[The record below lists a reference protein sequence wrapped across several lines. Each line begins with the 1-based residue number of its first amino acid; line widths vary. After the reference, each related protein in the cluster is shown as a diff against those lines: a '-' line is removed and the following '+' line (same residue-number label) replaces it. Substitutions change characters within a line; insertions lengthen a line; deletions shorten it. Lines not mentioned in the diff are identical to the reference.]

1 MKKLDIKGIIFDY
14 GGTLDTRGD
23 HWSEVLW
30 QGYEHFGIGVADDEE
45 VEPGVSI
52 HKQAFRDAYVYGE
65 RALAV
70 NPIVTPDFHFEDIL
84 REKLILE
91 LNFLAGKELLE
102 TGKDDSEKQAKL
114 GNLGNDSEA
123 SSSVIS
129 SSSDSLSSDSSSSDS
144 LSSDSSSSDSS
155 SDSSSS
161 DASSESLFLSLSDS
175 EIHQIAVDM
184 ARYINSKTLELLQE
198 NRQVLEHLKQAGYPM
213 VLVSN
218 FYGNINQVL
227 KDAEIDGYFKEVIE
241 SAVVGVRK
249 PNPAIFALG
258 VCALDLPASQVLVVG
273 DTYGKDIIPAHKLG
287 CHTLWIK
294 GLQWEEK
301 KVDES
306 IPDGIIKKLSEM
318 EGFLKIS

>member
-30 QGYEHFGIGVADDEE
+30 QGYEHFGIGVAADEE

-102 TGKDDSEKQAKL
+102 TGKDDAEKQAKL
-114 GNLGNDSEA
+114 GND
-123 SSSVIS
+123 
-129 SSSDSLSSDSSSSDS
+129 
-144 LSSDSSSSDSS
+144 
-155 SDSSSS
+155 S
-161 DASSESLFLSLSDS
+161 DASSESLLLSLSDS

-184 ARYINSKTLELLQE
+184 ARYINAKTLALLNE
-198 NRQVLEHLKQAGYPM
+198 NKQVLEHLKQAGYPM

-227 KDAEIDGYFKEVIE
+227 KDAGIDGYFKEVIE

-273 DTYGKDIIPAHKLG
+273 DTYSKDIMPAHKLG

-301 KVDES
+301 QVDES
-306 IPDGIIKKLSEM
+306 IPDGIIRKLSEM
-318 EGFLKIS
+318 EEFLKIS

>member
-1 MKKLDIKGIIFDY
+1 MKVLDIKGIIFDY

-102 TGKDDSEKQAKL
+102 PGKDDSEKQAKL
-114 GNLGNDSEA
+114 GNPGKDS
-123 SSSVIS
+123 
-129 SSSDSLSSDSSSSDS
+129 DT
-144 LSSDSSSSDSS
+144 
-155 SDSSSS
+155 
-161 DASSESLFLSLSDS
+161 SSESLFLSLSDS
-175 EIHQIAVDM
+175 EIRQIAVDM
-184 ARYINSKTLELLQE
+184 ARYINAKTLALLKE
-198 NRQVLEHLKQAGYPM
+198 NKLVLEHLKQKGYPM

-227 KDAEIDGYFKEVIE
+227 KDAGIDGYFEDVIE

-318 EGFLKIS
+318 EEFLKIS

>member
-70 NPIVTPDFHFEDIL
+70 NPIVTSDFHFEDIL

-102 TGKDDSEKQAKL
+102 TGKDDAEKQAKL
-114 GNLGNDSEA
+114 GND
-123 SSSVIS
+123 
-129 SSSDSLSSDSSSSDS
+129 
-144 LSSDSSSSDSS
+144 
-155 SDSSSS
+155 S
-161 DASSESLFLSLSDS
+161 DASSESLLLSLSDS

-184 ARYINSKTLELLQE
+184 AHYINAKTLDLLHE
-198 NRQVLEHLKQAGYPM
+198 NKQVLEHLKQAGYPM

-227 KDAEIDGYFKEVIE
+227 KDAEIDGYFKDVIE

-301 KVDES
+301 QVDES
-306 IPDGIIKKLSEM
+306 IPDGIIRKLSEM
-318 EGFLKIS
+318 EEFLKIS

>member
-1 MKKLDIKGIIFDY
+1 MNREMKKLDIKGIIFDY

-91 LNFLAGKELLE
+91 LKFLAGKELLE
-102 TGKDDSEKQAKL
+102 TGKDDAEKQAKL
-114 GNLGNDSEA
+114 GND
-123 SSSVIS
+123 
-129 SSSDSLSSDSSSSDS
+129 
-144 LSSDSSSSDSS
+144 
-155 SDSSSS
+155 S
-161 DASSESLFLSLSDS
+161 DASSESLLLSLSDS

-184 ARYINSKTLELLQE
+184 AHYINAKTLDLLHE
-198 NRQVLEHLKQAGYPM
+198 NKQVLEHLKQAGYPM

-227 KDAEIDGYFKEVIE
+227 KDAEIDGYFKDVIE

-301 KVDES
+301 QVDES
-306 IPDGIIKKLSEM
+306 IPDGIIRKLSEM
-318 EGFLKIS
+318 EEFLKIS

>member
-1 MKKLDIKGIIFDY
+1 MKVLDIKGIIFDY

-102 TGKDDSEKQAKL
+102 TGKDDAEKQAKL
-114 GNLGNDSEA
+114 GNLGND
-123 SSSVIS
+123 
-129 SSSDSLSSDSSSSDS
+129 
-144 LSSDSSSSDSS
+144 
-155 SDSSSS
+155 S

-175 EIHQIAVDM
+175 EIQQIAVDM
-184 ARYINSKTLELLQE
+184 ARYINSKTLELLHE
-198 NRQVLEHLKQAGYPM
+198 NKQVLEHLKQAGYPM

-227 KDAEIDGYFKEVIE
+227 KDAGIDGYFQDVIE

-258 VCALDLPASQVLVVG
+258 VCVLDLPASQVLVVG

>member
-1 MKKLDIKGIIFDY
+1 MKVLDIKGIIFDY

-114 GNLGNDSEA
+114 GNLRNDSEA
-123 SSSVIS
+123 SSSEMS
-129 SSSDSLSSDSSSSDS
+129 SSSESSSESS
-144 LSSDSSSSDSS
+144 SSDSSSSDSS
-155 SDSSSS
+155 SSDS

-184 ARYINSKTLELLQE
+184 ARYINSKTLALLNE

>member
-30 QGYEHFGIGVADDEE
+30 QGYEHFGIGVAADEE

-91 LNFLAGKELLE
+91 LNFLAGEELLE
-102 TGKDDSEKQAKL
+102 TGKDDAEKQAKL
-114 GNLGNDSEA
+114 GND
-123 SSSVIS
+123 
-129 SSSDSLSSDSSSSDS
+129 
-144 LSSDSSSSDSS
+144 
-155 SDSSSS
+155 S
-161 DASSESLFLSLSDS
+161 DASSESLLLSLSDS

-184 ARYINSKTLELLQE
+184 AHYINAKTLDLLHE
-198 NRQVLEHLKQAGYPM
+198 NKQVLEHLKQAGYPM

-227 KDAEIDGYFKEVIE
+227 KDAEIDGYFKDVIE

-301 KVDES
+301 QVDES
-306 IPDGIIKKLSEM
+306 IPDGIIRNLSEM
-318 EGFLKIS
+318 EEFLKIS

>member
-30 QGYEHFGIGVADDEE
+30 QGYEQFGIGVADDEE

-102 TGKDDSEKQAKL
+102 TGKDDAEKQAKL
-114 GNLGNDSEA
+114 GNDSD
-123 SSSVIS
+123 V
-129 SSSDSLSSDSSSSDS
+129 
-144 LSSDSSSSDSS
+144 
-155 SDSSSS
+155 
-161 DASSESLFLSLSDS
+161 SSESLLLSLSDS

-184 ARYINSKTLELLQE
+184 AHYINAKTLDLLHE
-198 NRQVLEHLKQAGYPM
+198 NKQVLEHLKQAGYPM

-227 KDAEIDGYFKEVIE
+227 KDAGIDGYFKEVIE

-273 DTYGKDIIPAHKLG
+273 DTYSKDIMPAHKLG
-287 CHTLWIK
+287 CHTLWFK

-301 KVDES
+301 QVDES
-306 IPDGIIKKLSEM
+306 IPDGIIRKLSEM
-318 EGFLKIS
+318 EDFLKIS

>member
-1 MKKLDIKGIIFDY
+1 MKVLDIKGIIFDY

-102 TGKDDSEKQAKL
+102 TGKDDAEKQAKL
-114 GNLGNDSEA
+114 GNLGNDSE
-123 SSSVIS
+123 
-129 SSSDSLSSDSSSSDS
+129 
-144 LSSDSSSSDSS
+144 
-155 SDSSSS
+155 
-161 DASSESLFLSLSDS
+161 ASSESLFLSLSDS
-175 EIHQIAVDM
+175 EIHQIAADM
-184 ARYINSKTLELLQE
+184 ARYINSKTLELLHE

-227 KDAEIDGYFKEVIE
+227 KDAGIDGYFKDVIE

>member
-1 MKKLDIKGIIFDY
+1 MKVLDIKGIIFDY

-114 GNLGNDSEA
+114 GNFGKD
-123 SSSVIS
+123 
-129 SSSDSLSSDSSSSDS
+129 
-144 LSSDSSSSDSS
+144 
-155 SDSSSS
+155 S

-184 ARYINSKTLELLQE
+184 ARYINAKTLALLNE
-198 NRQVLEHLKQAGYPM
+198 NKQVLEHLKQKGYPM

-227 KDAEIDGYFKEVIE
+227 KDAGIDGYFEDVIE

>member
-1 MKKLDIKGIIFDY
+1 MKKIDIKGIIFDY

-30 QGYEHFGIGVADDEE
+30 QGYEHFGIGVAADEE

-102 TGKDDSEKQAKL
+102 TGKDDAEKQAKL
-114 GNLGNDSEA
+114 GND
-123 SSSVIS
+123 
-129 SSSDSLSSDSSSSDS
+129 
-144 LSSDSSSSDSS
+144 
-155 SDSSSS
+155 S

-175 EIHQIAVDM
+175 EIHQISVDM
-184 ARYINSKTLELLQE
+184 AHYINAKTLDLLHE
-198 NRQVLEHLKQAGYPM
+198 NKQVLEHLKQAGYPM

-227 KDAEIDGYFKEVIE
+227 KDAGIDGYFKEVIE

-273 DTYGKDIIPAHKLG
+273 DTYGKDIMPAHKLG

-301 KVDES
+301 QVDES
-306 IPDGIIKKLSEM
+306 IPDGIIRKLSEM
-318 EGFLKIS
+318 EDFLKIS

>member
-30 QGYEHFGIGVADDEE
+30 QGYEHFGIGVAADEE

-91 LNFLAGKELLE
+91 LNFLEGKELLE
-102 TGKDDSEKQAKL
+102 TGKDDAEKQAKL
-114 GNLGNDSEA
+114 GND
-123 SSSVIS
+123 
-129 SSSDSLSSDSSSSDS
+129 
-144 LSSDSSSSDSS
+144 
-155 SDSSSS
+155 S
-161 DASSESLFLSLSDS
+161 DASSESLLLSLSDS

-184 ARYINSKTLELLQE
+184 AHYINAKTLDLLHE
-198 NRQVLEHLKQAGYPM
+198 NKQVLEHLKQAGYPM

-301 KVDES
+301 QVDES
-306 IPDGIIKKLSEM
+306 IPDGIIRKLSEM
-318 EGFLKIS
+318 EEFLKIS

>member
-1 MKKLDIKGIIFDY
+1 MKVLDIKGIIFDY

-102 TGKDDSEKQAKL
+102 TGKDDSEKQTKL
-114 GNLGNDSEA
+114 GNPGKD
-123 SSSVIS
+123 
-129 SSSDSLSSDSSSSDS
+129 
-144 LSSDSSSSDSS
+144 
-155 SDSSSS
+155 S

-175 EIHQIAVDM
+175 EIHQIAEDM
-184 ARYINSKTLELLQE
+184 ARYINAKTLALLKE
-198 NRQVLEHLKQAGYPM
+198 NKLVLEHLKQKGYPM

-227 KDAEIDGYFKEVIE
+227 MDAGIDGYFEDVIE

-273 DTYGKDIIPAHKLG
+273 DTYGKDIVPAHKLG

-318 EGFLKIS
+318 EEFLKIS

>member
-30 QGYEHFGIGVADDEE
+30 QGYEHFGIGVAADEE

-91 LNFLAGKELLE
+91 LKFLAGKELLE
-102 TGKDDSEKQAKL
+102 TGKDDAEKQAKL
-114 GNLGNDSEA
+114 GND
-123 SSSVIS
+123 
-129 SSSDSLSSDSSSSDS
+129 
-144 LSSDSSSSDSS
+144 
-155 SDSSSS
+155 S
-161 DASSESLFLSLSDS
+161 DASSESLLLSLSDS

-184 ARYINSKTLELLQE
+184 AHYINAKTLDLLQE
-198 NRQVLEHLKQAGYPM
+198 NKQVLEHLKQAGYPM

-227 KDAEIDGYFKEVIE
+227 KDAGIDGYFKEVIE

-273 DTYGKDIIPAHKLG
+273 DTYSKDIMPAHKLG

-301 KVDES
+301 QVDES
-306 IPDGIIKKLSEM
+306 IPDGIIRKLSEM
-318 EGFLKIS
+318 EDFLKIS

>member
-1 MKKLDIKGIIFDY
+1 MKELDIKGIIFDY

-114 GNLGNDSEA
+114 GNLGNDS
-123 SSSVIS
+123 
-129 SSSDSLSSDSSSSDS
+129 DLS
-144 LSSDSSSSDSS
+144 
-155 SDSSSS
+155 
-161 DASSESLFLSLSDS
+161 SSESLFLSLSDS

-184 ARYINSKTLELLQE
+184 ACYINSKTLELLQE
-198 NRQVLEHLKQAGYPM
+198 NKQVLEHLKQAGYPM

-227 KDAEIDGYFKEVIE
+227 KDAEIDGYFEDVIE

-249 PNPAIFALG
+249 PSPAIFALG

>member
-1 MKKLDIKGIIFDY
+1 MKVLDIKGIIFDY

-70 NPIVTPDFHFEDIL
+70 NPIVTLDFHFEDIL

-102 TGKDDSEKQAKL
+102 TGKDDSEKQPKL
-114 GNLGNDSEA
+114 GNPGKD
-123 SSSVIS
+123 
-129 SSSDSLSSDSSSSDS
+129 
-144 LSSDSSSSDSS
+144 
-155 SDSSSS
+155 S

-175 EIHQIAVDM
+175 EIRQIAVDM
-184 ARYINSKTLELLQE
+184 ARYINGKTLALLKE
-198 NRQVLEHLKQAGYPM
+198 NKLVLEHLKQNGYPM

-227 KDAEIDGYFKEVIE
+227 KDAGIDGYFEDVIE

-318 EGFLKIS
+318 EEFLKIS

>member
-1 MKKLDIKGIIFDY
+1 MKVLDIKGIIFDY

-102 TGKDDSEKQAKL
+102 TGKDDAEKQAKL
-114 GNLGNDSEA
+114 GNLGTDSE
-123 SSSVIS
+123 
-129 SSSDSLSSDSSSSDS
+129 
-144 LSSDSSSSDSS
+144 
-155 SDSSSS
+155 
-161 DASSESLFLSLSDS
+161 ASSESLFLSLSDS

-184 ARYINSKTLELLQE
+184 ARYINAKTLALLNE
-198 NRQVLEHLKQAGYPM
+198 NKQVLEHLKQNGYPM

-227 KDAEIDGYFKEVIE
+227 KDAGIDGYFKDVIE

>member
-30 QGYEHFGIGVADDEE
+30 QGYEHFGIGVAADEE

-91 LNFLAGKELLE
+91 LNFLAGKLLLE
-102 TGKDDSEKQAKL
+102 TGNDDEERQEKL
-114 GNLGNDSEA
+114 GNLGRY
-123 SSSVIS
+123 
-129 SSSDSLSSDSSSSDS
+129 
-144 LSSDSSSSDSS
+144 
-155 SDSSSS
+155 S
-161 DASSESLFLSLSDS
+161 DASSESLFLSLSYS
-175 EIHQIAVDM
+175 EILQIAADM
-184 ARYINSKTLELLQE
+184 AQYINSKTLDLLHE
-198 NRQVLEHLKQAGYPM
+198 NKQVLEHLKQAGYPM

-227 KDAEIDGYFKEVIE
+227 KDAEIDGYFKDVIE

-301 KVDES
+301 QVDES
-306 IPDGIIKKLSEM
+306 IPDGIIRKLSEM
-318 EGFLKIS
+318 EEFLKIS

>member
-1 MKKLDIKGIIFDY
+1 MKELDIKGIIFDY

-102 TGKDDSEKQAKL
+102 TGKDDAEKQAKL
-114 GNLGNDSEA
+114 GNFGKDSE
-123 SSSVIS
+123 
-129 SSSDSLSSDSSSSDS
+129 
-144 LSSDSSSSDSS
+144 
-155 SDSSSS
+155 
-161 DASSESLFLSLSDS
+161 ASSESLFLSLSDS
-175 EIHQIAVDM
+175 EIQQIAVDM
-184 ARYINSKTLELLQE
+184 ARYINAKTLALLNE
-198 NRQVLEHLKQAGYPM
+198 NRQVLEHLKQKGYPM

-227 KDAEIDGYFKEVIE
+227 KDAGIDGYFQDVIE

>member
-1 MKKLDIKGIIFDY
+1 MKKIDIKGIIFDY

-30 QGYEHFGIGVADDEE
+30 QGYEHFGIGVAADEE

-102 TGKDDSEKQAKL
+102 TGKDDAEKQAKL
-114 GNLGNDSEA
+114 GND
-123 SSSVIS
+123 
-129 SSSDSLSSDSSSSDS
+129 
-144 LSSDSSSSDSS
+144 
-155 SDSSSS
+155 S
-161 DASSESLFLSLSDS
+161 DASSESLLLSLSDS
-175 EIHQIAVDM
+175 EIHQISVDM
-184 ARYINSKTLELLQE
+184 AHYINAKTLDLLHE
-198 NRQVLEHLKQAGYPM
+198 NKQVLEHLKEAGYPM

-227 KDAEIDGYFKEVIE
+227 KDAEIDGYFKDVIE

-301 KVDES
+301 QVDES
-306 IPDGIIKKLSEM
+306 IPDGIIRKLSEM
-318 EGFLKIS
+318 EEFLKIS

>member
-1 MKKLDIKGIIFDY
+1 MNREMKKLDIKGIIFDY

-30 QGYEHFGIGVADDEE
+30 QGYEHFGIGVAADEE

-129 SSSDSLSSDSSSSDS
+129 SSSDSLSSDSSSD
-144 LSSDSSSSDSS
+144 
-155 SDSSSS
+155 S

-184 ARYINSKTLELLQE
+184 ARYINAKTLELLQE
-198 NRQVLEHLKQAGYPM
+198 NKQVLEHLKQAGYPM

>member
-1 MKKLDIKGIIFDY
+1 MKKLEIKGIIFDY

-30 QGYEHFGIGVADDEE
+30 QGYEHFGIGVAADEE

-102 TGKDDSEKQAKL
+102 TGKDDAEKQAKL
-114 GNLGNDSEA
+114 GND
-123 SSSVIS
+123 
-129 SSSDSLSSDSSSSDS
+129 
-144 LSSDSSSSDSS
+144 
-155 SDSSSS
+155 S
-161 DASSESLFLSLSDS
+161 DASSESLLLSLSDS

-184 ARYINSKTLELLQE
+184 AHYINAKTLDLLHE
-198 NRQVLEHLKQAGYPM
+198 NKQVLEHLKQAGYPM

-227 KDAEIDGYFKEVIE
+227 KDAEIDVYFKDVIE

-301 KVDES
+301 QVDES
-306 IPDGIIKKLSEM
+306 IPDGIIRKLSEM
-318 EGFLKIS
+318 EEFLKIS

>member
-1 MKKLDIKGIIFDY
+1 MKELDIKGIIFDY

-91 LNFLAGKELLE
+91 LNFLAGKKLLE
-102 TGKDDSEKQAKL
+102 TGKDDAEKQAKL
-114 GNLGNDSEA
+114 GNFGKDSE
-123 SSSVIS
+123 
-129 SSSDSLSSDSSSSDS
+129 
-144 LSSDSSSSDSS
+144 
-155 SDSSSS
+155 
-161 DASSESLFLSLSDS
+161 ASSESLFLSLSDS
-175 EIHQIAVDM
+175 EIHQIAADM
-184 ARYINSKTLELLQE
+184 ARYINAKTLALLNE
-198 NRQVLEHLKQAGYPM
+198 NKQVLEHLKQAGYPM

-227 KDAEIDGYFKEVIE
+227 KDAGIDGNFKDVIE

>member
-30 QGYEHFGIGVADDEE
+30 QGYEHFGIGVAADEE

-102 TGKDDSEKQAKL
+102 TGKDDAEKQAKL
-114 GNLGNDSEA
+114 GND
-123 SSSVIS
+123 
-129 SSSDSLSSDSSSSDS
+129 
-144 LSSDSSSSDSS
+144 
-155 SDSSSS
+155 S
-161 DASSESLFLSLSDS
+161 DASSESLLLSLSDS

-184 ARYINSKTLELLQE
+184 ARYINAKTLDLLHE
-198 NRQVLEHLKQAGYPM
+198 NKQVLEHLKQAGYPM

-227 KDAEIDGYFKEVIE
+227 KDAEIDGYFKDVIE
-241 SAVVGVRK
+241 SVVVGVRK

-258 VCALDLPASQVLVVG
+258 VCALNLPASQVLVVG

-301 KVDES
+301 QVDES
-306 IPDGIIKKLSEM
+306 IPDGIIRKLSEM
-318 EGFLKIS
+318 EEFLKIS

>member
-52 HKQAFRDAYVYGE
+52 SKQAFRDAYVYGE

-102 TGKDDSEKQAKL
+102 TGKDDAEKQAKL
-114 GNLGNDSEA
+114 GND
-123 SSSVIS
+123 
-129 SSSDSLSSDSSSSDS
+129 
-144 LSSDSSSSDSS
+144 
-155 SDSSSS
+155 S
-161 DASSESLFLSLSDS
+161 DASSESLLLSLSDS

-184 ARYINSKTLELLQE
+184 AHYINAKTLDLLHE
-198 NRQVLEHLKQAGYPM
+198 NKQVLEHLKEAGYPM

-301 KVDES
+301 QVDES
-306 IPDGIIKKLSEM
+306 IPDGIIRKLSEM
-318 EGFLKIS
+318 EEFLKIS

>member
-52 HKQAFRDAYVYGE
+52 PKQAFRDAYVYGE

-91 LNFLAGKELLE
+91 LNFLAGKLLLE
-102 TGKDDSEKQAKL
+102 TGNDDEERQEKL
-114 GNLGNDSEA
+114 GNLGRY
-123 SSSVIS
+123 
-129 SSSDSLSSDSSSSDS
+129 
-144 LSSDSSSSDSS
+144 
-155 SDSSSS
+155 S
-161 DASSESLFLSLSDS
+161 DASSESLFLSLSYS
-175 EIHQIAVDM
+175 EILQIAADM
-184 ARYINSKTLELLQE
+184 ARYINSKTLDLLHE
-198 NRQVLEHLKQAGYPM
+198 NKQVLEHLKQAGYPM

-301 KVDES
+301 QVDES
-306 IPDGIIKKLSEM
+306 IPDGIIRKLSEM
-318 EGFLKIS
+318 EEFLKIS

>member
-52 HKQAFRDAYVYGE
+52 PKQAFRDAYVYGE

-102 TGKDDSEKQAKL
+102 TGKDDAEKQEKL
-114 GNLGNDSEA
+114 GND
-123 SSSVIS
+123 
-129 SSSDSLSSDSSSSDS
+129 
-144 LSSDSSSSDSS
+144 
-155 SDSSSS
+155 S
-161 DASSESLFLSLSDS
+161 DASSESLFLSLSNS

-184 ARYINSKTLELLQE
+184 AHFINSKTLAFLNE
-198 NRQVLEHLKQAGYPM
+198 NKQVLEHLKQAGYPM

-301 KVDES
+301 QVDES
-306 IPDGIIKKLSEM
+306 IPDGIIRKLSEM
-318 EGFLKIS
+318 EDFLKIS

>member
-30 QGYEHFGIGVADDEE
+30 QGYEHFGIGVAADEE

-102 TGKDDSEKQAKL
+102 TGKDDAEKQAKL
-114 GNLGNDSEA
+114 GND
-123 SSSVIS
+123 
-129 SSSDSLSSDSSSSDS
+129 
-144 LSSDSSSSDSS
+144 
-155 SDSSSS
+155 S
-161 DASSESLFLSLSDS
+161 DASSESLLLSLSDS
-175 EIHQIAVDM
+175 EIHQIVVDM
-184 ARYINSKTLELLQE
+184 AHYINAKTLDLLQE
-198 NRQVLEHLKQAGYPM
+198 NKQVLEHLKQAGYPM

-227 KDAEIDGYFKEVIE
+227 KDAEIDGYFKDVIE

-301 KVDES
+301 QVDES
-306 IPDGIIKKLSEM
+306 IPDGIIRKLSEM
-318 EGFLKIS
+318 EEFLKIS

>member
-1 MKKLDIKGIIFDY
+1 MKKIDIKGIIFDY

-30 QGYEHFGIGVADDEE
+30 QGYEHFGIGVAADEE

-102 TGKDDSEKQAKL
+102 TGKDDAEKQAKL
-114 GNLGNDSEA
+114 GND
-123 SSSVIS
+123 
-129 SSSDSLSSDSSSSDS
+129 
-144 LSSDSSSSDSS
+144 
-155 SDSSSS
+155 S

-175 EIHQIAVDM
+175 EIHQISVDM
-184 ARYINSKTLELLQE
+184 AHYINAKTLDLLNE
-198 NRQVLEHLKQAGYPM
+198 NKQVLEHLKQAGYPM

-227 KDAEIDGYFKEVIE
+227 KDAEIDGYFKDVIE

-301 KVDES
+301 QVDES
-306 IPDGIIKKLSEM
+306 IPDGIIRKLSEM
-318 EGFLKIS
+318 EEFLKIS

>member
-1 MKKLDIKGIIFDY
+1 MKVLDIKGIIFDY

-30 QGYEHFGIGVADDEE
+30 QSYEHFGIGVADDEE

-114 GNLGNDSEA
+114 GNPGKDSDA
-123 SSSVIS
+123 SLSEMSSV
-129 SSSDSLSSDSSSSDS
+129 SDSSSVSD
-144 LSSDSSSSDSS
+144 LSSVSN
-155 SDSSSS
+155 S

-175 EIHQIAVDM
+175 EIQQIAVDM
-184 ARYINSKTLELLQE
+184 ARYINAKTLALLNE
-198 NRQVLEHLKQAGYPM
+198 NRQVLEHLKQKGYPM

-227 KDAEIDGYFKEVIE
+227 KDAGIDGYFKDVIE

-273 DTYGKDIIPAHKLG
+273 DTYGKDIVPAHKLG

>member
-1 MKKLDIKGIIFDY
+1 MKVLDIKGIIFDY

-114 GNLGNDSEA
+114 GNFGKD
-123 SSSVIS
+123 
-129 SSSDSLSSDSSSSDS
+129 
-144 LSSDSSSSDSS
+144 
-155 SDSSSS
+155 S

-175 EIHQIAVDM
+175 EIRQIAVDM
-184 ARYINSKTLELLQE
+184 ARYINAKTLALLKE
-198 NRQVLEHLKQAGYPM
+198 NKLVLEHLKQSGYPM

-227 KDAEIDGYFKEVIE
+227 KDAGIDGYFKDVIE

-318 EGFLKIS
+318 EEFLKIS

>member
-30 QGYEHFGIGVADDEE
+30 QGYEHFGIGVAADEE

-102 TGKDDSEKQAKL
+102 TGKDDAEKQAKL
-114 GNLGNDSEA
+114 GND
-123 SSSVIS
+123 
-129 SSSDSLSSDSSSSDS
+129 
-144 LSSDSSSSDSS
+144 
-155 SDSSSS
+155 S
-161 DASSESLFLSLSDS
+161 DASSESLLLSLSDS
-175 EIHQIAVDM
+175 EIYQIAVDM
-184 ARYINSKTLELLQE
+184 AHYINAKTLDLLHE
-198 NRQVLEHLKQAGYPM
+198 NKQVLEYLKQAGYPM

-227 KDAEIDGYFKEVIE
+227 KDAEIDGYFKDVIE

-301 KVDES
+301 QVDES
-306 IPDGIIKKLSEM
+306 IPDGIIRKLSEM
-318 EGFLKIS
+318 EEFLKIS

>member
-30 QGYEHFGIGVADDEE
+30 QGYEHFGIGVAADEE

-102 TGKDDSEKQAKL
+102 TGKDDAEKQAKL
-114 GNLGNDSEA
+114 RND
-123 SSSVIS
+123 
-129 SSSDSLSSDSSSSDS
+129 
-144 LSSDSSSSDSS
+144 
-155 SDSSSS
+155 S
-161 DASSESLFLSLSDS
+161 DASSESLLLSLSDS

-184 ARYINSKTLELLQE
+184 AHYINSKTLALLNE
-198 NRQVLEHLKQAGYPM
+198 NKQVLEHLKQAGYPM

-301 KVDES
+301 QVDES
-306 IPDGIIKKLSEM
+306 IPDGIIRKLSEM
-318 EGFLKIS
+318 EEFLKIS

>member
-102 TGKDDSEKQAKL
+102 TGKDDAEKQAKL
-114 GNLGNDSEA
+114 GND
-123 SSSVIS
+123 
-129 SSSDSLSSDSSSSDS
+129 
-144 LSSDSSSSDSS
+144 
-155 SDSSSS
+155 S
-161 DASSESLFLSLSDS
+161 DASSESLLLSLSDS

-184 ARYINSKTLELLQE
+184 AHYINAKTLDLLHE
-198 NRQVLEHLKQAGYPM
+198 NKQVLEHLKEAGYPM

-301 KVDES
+301 QVDES
-306 IPDGIIKKLSEM
+306 IPDGIIRKLSEM
-318 EGFLKIS
+318 EEFLKIS